1 MVLAYIALVCSS
13 PRQRSRLF
21 VPAFFVPTVCK
32 LYVYALQISICSA
45 KSYARPA
52 TNRSPERLHFRRPAT
67 SCCLRQNLSFQV
79 STTQEC
85 ISLQSCRSDTGLGT
99 GEGLGRRPTG
109 WRALELLQG
118 DKTRQNFANTSVDHI
133 FQAQKLF
140 QFFCRIGRVKCL
152 FSIRYLRQGLS
163 EWRYMLFYNSDQR
176 RDLVFVELDL
186 LIVGSPL

>member
-21 VPAFFVPTVCK
+21 VPAFLVPTICK

-45 KSYARPA
+45 KSYARRCDEPVA
-52 TNRSPERLHFRRPAT
+52 GKTAFSAT
-67 SCCLRQNLSFQV
+67 SCCLQQNLSFQV

-99 GEGLGRRPTG
+99 GERLGRRPTG

-118 DKTRQNFANTSVDHI
+118 DKTRQNFAN
-133 FQAQKLF
+133 
-140 QFFCRIGRVKCL
+140 
-152 FSIRYLRQGLS
+152 IRYLAVRPFTQLFRLS
-163 EWRYMLFYNSDQR
+163 
-176 RDLVFVELDL
+176 FV
-186 LIVGSPL
+186 